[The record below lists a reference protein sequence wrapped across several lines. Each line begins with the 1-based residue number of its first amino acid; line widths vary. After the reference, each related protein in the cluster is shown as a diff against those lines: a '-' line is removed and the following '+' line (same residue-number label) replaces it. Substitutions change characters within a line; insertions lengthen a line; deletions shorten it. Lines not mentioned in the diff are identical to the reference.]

1 MAQQQQILAELKLLL
16 RERGWTYADVAPR
29 LGLSEASIKRLFSR
43 GGFTLERL
51 DALCEQLGLKMS
63 DLFERLA
70 QRERPASC
78 LTHAQELEIVSDPK
92 LFLVTYFVLNR
103 WSAAEILA
111 RFKLTGQELERY
123 LIRLDR
129 LKLIELQ
136 PGNRTR
142 LKVTA
147 TVAWRPGGPV
157 QRYVRRR
164 LLSEFFASDFAQPQ
178 AEFTMYGVILSDG
191 ALARVKRVLQNTL
204 RDCQDISTQDA
215 AMPLDARNGAAIVL
229 ALRPWS
235 YSGFDELRREPPA
248 RSQRPGA

>member
-1 MAQQQQILAELKLLL
+1 MAQQQRILAELKLLL

-29 LGLSEASIKRLFSR
+29 LSLSEASVKRLFSR

-51 DALCEQLGLKMS
+51 DALCEQLGLEMS
-63 DLFERLA
+63 DLFERVA
-70 QRERPASC
+70 QRERPASR

-111 RFKLTGQELERY
+111 RFALSERELERY

-147 TVAWRPGGPV
+147 PVAWRPGGPV
-157 QRYVRRR
+157 QRYVHRR
-164 LLSEFFASDFAQPQ
+164 LLSEFFASDFSHAH
-178 AEFTMYGVILSDG
+178 AEFTMYGVILSEG

-204 RDCQDISTQDA
+204 RDCQDISAQDA
-215 AMPLDARNGAAIVL
+215 AMPLSARSGAAVVL
-229 ALRPWS
+229 ALRPWT
-235 YSGFDELRREPPA
+235 YSGFDALRRPEQAP
-248 RSQRPGA
+248 